1 MLSGSLM
8 LTFDDQG
15 YRYDLPV
22 YVINEAVKYGSEK
35 SAQKLPENFKGEE
48 IEVTFR
54 CSKYKDTV
62 AKVNT
67 GWTCSTVKAVYQENV
82 EVPVEKIRMFFN
94 GKELKN
100 EGFLHQFKVNNG
112 VVLQVFVQN

>member
-1 MLSGSLM
+1 M

-35 SAQKLPENFKGEE
+35 SVQKLPENFKGEE

-54 CSKYKDTV
+54 CSKYSDTI

-67 GWTCSTVKAVYQENV
+67 GWTCSTVKAVYQEKV
-82 EVPVEKIRMFFN
+82 GVPVEKIRIFFN

-112 VVLQVFVQN
+112 VVLQVFAQS